1 MESENSISI
10 VICYAIS
17 RQQELISLNLSQP
30 TSVLSAIQQSGILE
44 KYVEIDLERDGVGI
58 YGQIVKLDK
67 IVQDKDRIEIYR
79 PLQVDPMKARRIRAE
94 QQDN

>member
-10 VICYAIS
+10 VICYALS
-17 RQQELISLNLSQP
+17 RLQELITLNLSQP